1 MLKIS
6 TAGSLHVCFALF
18 LNYKP
23 FEYSPMHFKD
33 HLKVYSLYFPNSIL
47 IFANLLGYVL
57 VILNLQ
63 AKNCPKKKSCG
74 GGGEAYRI
82 VD

>member
-1 MLKIS
+1 MFGLF
-6 TAGSLHVCFALF
+6 CF

-57 VILNLQ
+57 VILNL
-63 AKNCPKKKSCG
+63 
-74 GGGEAYRI
+74 
-82 VD
+82 